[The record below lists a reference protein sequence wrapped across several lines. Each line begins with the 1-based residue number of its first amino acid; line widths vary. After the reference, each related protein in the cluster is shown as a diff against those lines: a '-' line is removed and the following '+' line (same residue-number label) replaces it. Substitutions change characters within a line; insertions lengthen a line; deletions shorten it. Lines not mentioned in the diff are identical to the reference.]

1 MCIECRQN
9 PCHAQCPNHE
19 WKAKHTCCVC
29 KDDLL
34 PNEECYNLD
43 GVYFHAECF
52 AEVAVDI
59 LVKDYDAMKF
69 IEEE

>member
-1 MCIECRQN
+1 MCD
-9 PCHAQCPNHE
+9 E
-19 WKAKHTCCVC
+19 WKPKHICCIC
-29 KDDLL
+29 KDALL
-34 PNEECYNLD
+34 PNEECFELD
-43 GVYFHAECF
+43 GNCYHAECF